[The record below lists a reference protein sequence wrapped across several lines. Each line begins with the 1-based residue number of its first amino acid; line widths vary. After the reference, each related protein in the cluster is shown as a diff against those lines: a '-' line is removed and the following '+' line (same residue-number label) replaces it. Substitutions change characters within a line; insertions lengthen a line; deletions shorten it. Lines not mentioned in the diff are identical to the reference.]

1 VGFVQ
6 SCVREPSA
14 AIVFC
19 MAVHSTARTDH
30 HYVPQFL
37 LRGFASTK
45 RKQVYVFDK
54 SNDNEFRSS
63 VRNLA
68 CERDFYAPDLDQ
80 WLGKLEEIP
89 PPIVQS
95 VRAKRTLC
103 HLSDPE
109 IQWLAGFIAVQQV
122 RTLHHRA
129 VYADINKQ
137 LADVLRQM
145 GADPN
150 SVQNFRELTDS
161 EVREQTNANIPE
173 TSFNLL
179 PYVLNK
185 DWLLFSATSGSEFLI
200 GDHPVALAN
209 NLNPGD
215 GLRGTLGFGVQGI
228 EIYLPISSDLMLGCL
243 CPSIRA
249 MLVASQAGR
258 LPAVPRADE
267 FLRAFEGSTTLELNA
282 ENVKYHNSLQV
293 ISAER
298 FVYSEHPSF
307 DMVREMVSSDDS
319 LRTGR
324 RVETVGRRRQR
335 RSGRLTPEQS
345 CQSIPGAGY
354 LTHRVLCDVWAGT
367 VI

>member
-1 VGFVQ
+1 MCAGTRQ
-6 SCVREPSA
+6 PCVREPAA

-19 MAVHSTARTDH
+19 LAAHSTARTDH

-37 LRGFASTK
+37 LRGFSSVK
-45 RKQVYVFDK
+45 GKQVYVFDK
-54 SNDNEFRSS
+54 SNDKEFRSS

-68 CERDFYAPDLDQ
+68 CQRDFYAPDLDQ
-80 WLGKLEEIP
+80 WLGKLERMSA
-89 PPIVQS
+89 PIVQS
-95 VRAKRTLC
+95 VRTKRTLR

-129 VYADINKQ
+129 VSADINKQ

-173 TSFNLL
+173 ISFDLM
-179 PYVLNK
+179 PYVVNK
-185 DWLLFSATSGSEFLI
+185 DWLLFSATPGTEFWI

-215 GLRGTLGFGVQGI
+215 GLRGTLGFGVPGI
-228 EIYLPISSDLMLGCL
+228 EIYLPISSELMLGCL

-258 LPAVPRADE
+258 LPVVPRADE
-267 FLRAFEGSTTLELNA
+267 FLRAFERSTTLELNA

-298 FVYSEHPSF
+298 FVYSEHPAF
-307 DMVREMVSSDDS
+307 DMAREMVSSDES

-324 RVETVGRRRQR
+324 RVERVGRRRQR
-335 RSGRLTPEQS
+335 RSGRPTSEQ
-345 CQSIPGAGY
+345 A
-354 LTHRVLCDVWAGT
+354 
-367 VI
+367 